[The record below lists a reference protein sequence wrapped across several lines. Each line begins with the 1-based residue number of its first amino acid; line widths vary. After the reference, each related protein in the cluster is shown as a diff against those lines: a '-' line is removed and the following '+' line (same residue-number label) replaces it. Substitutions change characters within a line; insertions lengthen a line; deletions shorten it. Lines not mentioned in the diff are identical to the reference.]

1 MELLKTS
8 IADSISNG
16 ITPYWNE
23 SCLAM
28 SRKLLSHTKSSNIG
42 SDLNSLNL
50 FQNNGLKNS
59 WFSVTAYC
67 HDESKKSQ
75 SFVSSMYECED
86 LETTLVRSKK
96 VRIYP
101 KNPQQARKYL
111 GLSRWWL

>member
-28 SRKLLSHTKSSNIG
+28 SQKLLSHTKSSKIG
-42 SDLNSLNL
+42 SDLNGFNPL
-50 FQNNGLKNS
+50 QDYGLRNS

-67 HDESKKSQ
+67 HHDVKKSQ